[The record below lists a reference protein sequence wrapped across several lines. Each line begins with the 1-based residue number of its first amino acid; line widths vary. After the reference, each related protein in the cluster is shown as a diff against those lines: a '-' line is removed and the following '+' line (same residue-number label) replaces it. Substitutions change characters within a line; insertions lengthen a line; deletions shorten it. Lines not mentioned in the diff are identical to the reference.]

1 MMPTLC
7 VIIPCRNE
15 ERYIAQCLD
24 SVLNTSYP
32 KELLE
37 ILVIDGKS
45 HDKTRQ
51 IVQKYTFSHPFIR
64 LLDNPDKIASTA
76 LNIGILE
83 SKSSYII
90 RLDAHASY
98 PKDYFQQLI
107 SHSIRLG
114 AANVGGVW
122 KTQILHDTTIA
133 NAIKNVLS
141 DPYGV
146 GNALFRT
153 GISTITEVD
162 TVPFGCYHRDIF
174 EKYGLFDERLIRNQD
189 IELNK
194 RIVRGGG
201 KIYLIPDIACTYYAR
216 ETYSDL
222 AHNNYQNGYWNIL
235 TPYYTGRLNSLS
247 LRHFIPLVFVMTL
260 ILPVLLLPF
269 YPDLLLISIIIVF
282 IYLLIIG
289 GRAWKIKNNTTWLHQ
304 VWAFITLHFS
314 YGFGSIGGI
323 IALTK
328 KILLRVPK

>member
-37 ILVIDGKS
+37 ILIIDGQS
-45 HDKTRQ
+45 LDKTRQ
-51 IVQKYTFSHPFIR
+51 IVQKYTFSYPFIR
-64 LLDNPDKIASTA
+64 LIDNPDKIAPTA

-107 SHSIRLG
+107 SHSIRLE

-122 KTQILHDTTIA
+122 KTQILHHTRIA

-153 GISTITEVD
+153 
-162 TVPFGCYHRDIF
+162 
-174 EKYGLFDERLIRNQD
+174 
-189 IELNK
+189 
-194 RIVRGGG
+194 
-201 KIYLIPDIACTYYAR
+201 
-216 ETYSDL
+216 
-222 AHNNYQNGYWNIL
+222 
-235 TPYYTGRLNSLS
+235 
-247 LRHFIPLVFVMTL
+247 
-260 ILPVLLLPF
+260 
-269 YPDLLLISIIIVF
+269 
-282 IYLLIIG
+282 
-289 GRAWKIKNNTTWLHQ
+289 
-304 VWAFITLHFS
+304 
-314 YGFGSIGGI
+314 
-323 IALTK
+323 
-328 KILLRVPK
+328 